1 MTQKYEKAQRSSHSN
16 LSPPPP
22 PSHHLPFLS
31 ATEGTSLDISP
42 RYFWLTFN
50 SKKAA
55 IVTPWLLGDEGLIF

>member
-16 LSPPPP
+16 LSP
-22 PSHHLPFLS
+22 HHLPFLS

-55 IVTPWLLGDEGLIF
+55 IVTPLLLGDEGLIF

>member
-1 MTQKYEKAQRSSHSN
+1 MTQKHEKAQRSSHSN
-16 LSPPPP
+16 LSPP
-22 PSHHLPFLS
+22 

-55 IVTPWLLGDEGLIF
+55 IVTPWLLGEEGLIF

>member
-22 PSHHLPFLS
+22 PPHHLPFLS

-42 RYFWLTFN
+42 IYFWLTFN

>member
-16 LSPPPP
+16 LSLPPPP
-22 PSHHLPFLS
+22 PHHLPFLS

-42 RYFWLTFN
+42 RSFWLTFN

>member
-1 MTQKYEKAQRSSHSN
+1 MTQKYEKAQRSSHPH
-16 LSPPPP
+16 PPPP
-22 PSHHLPFLS
+22 PPLHLPFLS

-42 RYFWLTFN
+42 RSFWLTFN

>member
-16 LSPPPP
+16 LSFP
-22 PSHHLPFLS
+22 LPFLS

-55 IVTPWLLGDEGLIF
+55 IVTPRLLGDEGLIF

>member
-16 LSPPPP
+16 LSP

>member
-22 PSHHLPFLS
+22 HHLPFLS

-55 IVTPWLLGDEGLIF
+55 IATPWLLGDEGLIF

>member
-22 PSHHLPFLS
+22 PPHHLPFLS

>member
-22 PSHHLPFLS
+22 PHHLPFLS